1 MLTPD
6 EVAKIKAWCLDHC
19 TGSECILP
27 LVATVEELRE
37 ELALAQNALAQA
49 H

>member
-19 TGSECILP
+19 TGSEYNLP
-27 LVATVEELRE
+27 LIATVEELRE

>member
-19 TGSECILP
+19 TGSEYILP
-27 LVATVEELRE
+27 LIATVEALRE
-37 ELALAQNALAQA
+37 ALALAQNALANS